1 MQISSEVTD
10 KKFQAI
16 CNEIE
21 RINATVGKVRL
32 VLVMRHYPSFDS
44 AEDLYDDLRFVK
56 LYADYIDKVSVLCD
70 KSWKRTY
77 FGIFSLFS
85 NIQMKFF
92 DISEYNEA
100 YDWIQANQVKSV
112 P

>member
-1 MQISSEVTD
+1 VKISSEVTD

-16 CNEIE
+16 CNEVE

-44 AEDLYDDLRFVK
+44 AEDLYDDLSFMK
-56 LYADYIDKVSVLCD
+56 LYSDYIDKVSVLCD
-70 KSWKRTY
+70 KSWKRRY

-85 NIQMKFF
+85 NIKMKFF

-100 YDWIQANQVKSV
+100 CDWIQENQVKSE